1 MTSAMMKS
9 YRFQQT
15 GPSESLSNGMRLVK
29 RNGQTYVVPEETVK
43 ASKERAEARRNRPH
57 TAPYRFP
64 ESTYNDDYRP
74 YPRDDAY
81 SKFYRTARVD
91 GTLQHT
97 KRCIGEN
104 TTTYED
110 SYRPFSA
117 RAMQSS
123 RFPSSGRL
131 GATGTRPRTAGV
143 KNASQIKLDRGCV
156 ADGDT
161 STRALMQS
169 TYQHDF
175 SNEISGYP
183 VGFDNP
189 GIRSDFVNYLKHKT
203 WGTGRIDR
211 EVETMH

>member
-1 MTSAMMKS
+1 MMKS
-9 YRFQQT
+9 YRFQQNT
-15 GPSESLSNGMRLVK
+15 PSDSLSGGMRLVK
-29 RNGQTYVVPEETVK
+29 RNGQTYVVPEETVR
-43 ASKERAEARRNRPH
+43 ASKERAEARKARPR
-57 TAPYRFP
+57 TAPYKVP

-81 SKFYRTARVD
+81 SKFYRTARAD
-91 GTLQHT
+91 GSLQHT
-97 KRCIGEN
+97 KRHIGEN

-110 SYRPFSA
+110 AYRPFSA
-117 RAMQSS
+117 RAVQSS
-123 RFPSSGRL
+123 RFPASGRL
-131 GATGTRPRTAGV
+131 GATGTLSRTGGTA
-143 KNASQIKLDRGCV
+143 KNASQINLDRGCI

-161 STRALMQS
+161 STRGLMQS

-211 EVETMH
+211 EVETLH